1 MLDVILTMAAQKLFV
16 PKDMRHAD
24 SKWLQV
30 TQATMRIAACGAF
43 LCNRMA
49 QVSSD
54 SAFAAKMKTN
64 KGHDG

>member
-1 MLDVILTMAAQKLFV
+1 MLGVIPMVARKTFV
-16 PKDMRHAD
+16 PMDMRHAD